1 MRCQTKEDRPG
12 QRIMPRSPA
21 PKGHNMS
28 AQRPSKLG
36 TPATAS
42 TTRVLCHAWLVCITP
57 GRGCAALGEGWQNQR
72 KALEG
77 RNKWRARQTP
87 IRKPGQSP
95 TRTETEQRR
104 DRPSIAPPSRRET
117 AAPARGDCCA
127 LSGLL
132 GMFLSAT
139 QGGVTAR
146 KTRGHLPWADM
157 LRPLRGKETR
167 GNVSG

>member
-1 MRCQTKEDRPG
+1 MRLAKVGAKTNAAYKFFDNDKVDPEKILRPNREATEK
-12 QRIMPRSPA
+12 RIHEE
-21 PKGHNMS
+21 KV
-28 AQRPSKLG
+28 
-36 TPATAS
+36 
-42 TTRVLCHAWLVCITP
+42 VLIIQDT
-57 GRGCAALGEGWQNQR
+57 
-72 KALEG
+72 
-77 RNKWRARQTP
+77 
-87 IRKPGQSP
+87 
-95 TRTETEQRR
+95 TEQRR